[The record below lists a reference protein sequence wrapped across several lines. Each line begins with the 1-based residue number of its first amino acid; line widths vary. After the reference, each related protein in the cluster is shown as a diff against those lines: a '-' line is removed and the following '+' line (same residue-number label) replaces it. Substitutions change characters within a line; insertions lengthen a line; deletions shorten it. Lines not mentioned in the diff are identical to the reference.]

1 VLTAITLTFDPV
13 LLLGETASIRWETV
27 GLAIVLFAGLVLA
40 VRIGSV
46 TPAEGTGQGGPGLR
60 IDDFVFVVVGAV
72 PGAIVGG
79 RLGYVLDHLDYY
91 RAYPAA
97 IIDPAQGGFTL
108 TLAVPLGILT
118 GAVIARLLGASVGR
132 WMHAVAPALLF
143 VLAAS
148 KLVAV
153 LGATGQGAPSDL
165 DWATAYVGPGPW
177 GSLAAEVPSHPSQV
191 YEAILIALVI
201 LVLFVLSRTPAFA
214 RRDGAALFAALG
226 LWAAAR
232 FLVAY
237 TWRDPA
243 VAGPLRM
250 EQVLSLGVGVVAALG
265 LARGARVQ
273 VPLAPTPAPEASAD
287 PAVDVEVRPA

>member
-13 LLLGETASIRWETV
+13 LRLGETASIRWETV
-27 GLAIVLFAGLVLA
+27 GLAVVLFAGLLLA
-40 VRIGSV
+40 VRIGSL
-46 TPAEGTGQGGPGLR
+46 TPADGAGPGEPGLR
-60 IDDFVFVVVGAV
+60 IDDFVFIVVGVV

-79 RLGYVLDHLDYY
+79 RIGYVLDHLDYY
-91 RAYPAA
+91 RAYPGA
-97 IIDPAQGGFTL
+97 ILDPAQGGFTL

-132 WMHAVAPALLF
+132 WMHAVAPVLLF

-148 KLVAV
+148 KLIAV

-165 DWATAYVGPGPW
+165 DWATAYSGPGPW

-201 LVLFVLSRTPAFA
+201 PIMFVLSRTPAFA
-214 RRDGAALFAALG
+214 RRDGAALFAALA
-226 LWAAAR
+226 LWVGAR
-232 FLVAY
+232 FLVAF
-237 TWRDPA
+237 TWRDAP

-250 EQVLSLGVGVVAALG
+250 EQVLALGVGLVAALA
-265 LARGARVQ
+265 LVRGARARAPAT
-273 VPLAPTPAPEASAD
+273 VPALDPEPAAEPG
-287 PAVDVEVRPA
+287 DVEVTPA